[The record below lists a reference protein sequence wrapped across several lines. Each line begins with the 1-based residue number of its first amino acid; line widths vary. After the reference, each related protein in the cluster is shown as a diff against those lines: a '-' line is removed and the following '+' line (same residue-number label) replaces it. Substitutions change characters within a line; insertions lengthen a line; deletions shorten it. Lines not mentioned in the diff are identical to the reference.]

1 MSQNPLVTVICLC
14 YNHADYVVES
24 LNSVINQ
31 DYKNIELII
40 LDDCS
45 CNIGMNAA
53 GLAIG
58 YASAIEDAVKDFT
71 CSSN

>member
-31 DYKNIELII
+31 DYKNIELMKFLLKNLKIDLKLKNNGSFI
-40 LDDCS
+40 FFKK
-45 CNIGMNAA
+45 I
-53 GLAIG
+53 
-58 YASAIEDAVKDFT
+58 F
-71 CSSN
+71 

>member
-1 MSQNPLVTVICLC
+1 MSQYPLVTVICLC
-14 YNHADYVVES
+14 YNHADYVIES

-45 CNIGMNAA
+45 KDDSVI
-53 GLAIG
+53 I
-58 YASAIEDAVKDFT
+58 IE
-71 CSSN
+71 SWL